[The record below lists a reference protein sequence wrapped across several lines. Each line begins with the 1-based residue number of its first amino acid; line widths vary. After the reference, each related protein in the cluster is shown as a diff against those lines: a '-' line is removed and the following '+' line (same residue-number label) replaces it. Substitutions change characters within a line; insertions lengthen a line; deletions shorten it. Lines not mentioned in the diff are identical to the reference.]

1 MDDRAIGVFDSGFG
15 GLTVARALI
24 DLLPGEDLVYV
35 ADSGRYP
42 YGPRPQPEVARFAH
56 QITTK
61 LVEEHDV
68 KMVVV
73 ACNTAAAAALELLR
87 YDFTVPL
94 VGVIDPGL
102 RSAMRATRSGRI
114 GVIGTVGTIASGAYQ
129 RAAAV
134 LAGSRPIELTCAA
147 CPGFVEFVERGET
160 SSDQVVVL
168 AERLL
173 APICQAGVDT
183 LLLGCTHYP
192 FLARTISDVVGR
204 DVVLVSSADETAFEV
219 RAILG
224 ETGLGRRVTKPGAQT
239 WISSGDTGTFAALGR
254 RLFGPEIDRV
264 EAWDPIGLR

>member
-15 GLTVARALI
+15 GLTVARGLI

-35 ADSGRYP
+35 ADTGRYP
-42 YGPRPQPEVARFAH
+42 YGPRRQDEVARFAH
-56 QITTK
+56 EITTK

-73 ACNTAAAAALELLR
+73 ACNTAAAAALDLLR
-87 YDFTVPL
+87 YDFEVPL

-102 RSAMRATRSGRI
+102 RSAIRATRSGRV

-129 RAAAV
+129 RAAAE
-134 LAGSRPIELTCAA
+134 LATTRPIDLTCAA
-147 CPGFVEFVERGET
+147 CPGFVEFVERADT
-160 SSDQVVVL
+160 ASDQVFVL

-173 APICQAGVDT
+173 APIRRARIDT

-192 FLARTISDVVGR
+192 YLARTISDVVGR
-204 DVVLVSSADETAFEV
+204 DVVLVSSAEETAFEV
-219 RAILG
+219 RRILG
-224 ETGLGRRVTKPGAQT
+224 ETGLGRRVAKAGTQT
-239 WISSGDTGTFAALGR
+239 WISSGDTRTFADLGR

-264 EAWDPIGLR
+264 EAWEPAG